1 MRLSSRLS
9 DRSKSHGEIES
20 FIDFEK
26 YTTIEDEVTDE
37 VALISAGDF
46 IEIQI
51 GKINLP
57 FYSTIC
63 EDSSSFISPKRLH
76 CLIINEKIIS
86 IDCQLK
92 CNDFD
97 NENPKCQKCNPY
109 IQAWFLVEADD
120 IFVSTPNINVIKQS
134 FKLPEHIKLP
144 IETEDKF
151 TEWLGKADIAY
162 KERLGAGAA
171 IYLRSVFE
179 SIVNELGKKNQIEK
193 TFINKWNKEQ
203 YKNFEQYLESVD
215 GICKIIPE
223 QYSKN
228 GYELF
233 RKLSNIAHG
242 NSDEDTALR
251 EYESLRR
258 LVIGVVENVKKKKEE
273 LKANTEIQKAL
284 NTIGFANGGEEIE

>member
-9 DRSKSHGEIES
+9 DKSKSHGEIES

-37 VALISAGDF
+37 VNLISAGDF

-63 EDSSSFISPKRLH
+63 EDSSSFISPKKLH
-76 CLIINEKIIS
+76 CLIINEKMIS

-92 CNDFD
+92 CTDFD

-120 IFVSTPNINVIKQS
+120 IFISTPTINVTKQS

-144 IETEDKF
+144 LETEDKF

-162 KERLGAGAA
+162 KERLGAGAI
-171 IYLRSVFE
+171 IYLRSTFE
-179 SIVNELGKKNQIEK
+179 KITHEVGAKAGVAIYKDNGKAKPFDQV
-193 TFINKWNKEQ
+193 
-203 YKNFEQYLESVD
+203 LRAVD
-215 GICKIIPE
+215 AQCSIIPVI
-223 QYSKN
+223 YSEN
-228 GYELF
+228 GYDLF
-233 RKLSNIAHG
+233 SKLSEIAHG
-242 NSDEDTALR
+242 NSDEDTALK

-258 LVIGVVENVKKKKEE
+258 LVKGIIENVKKKNEDIKNN
-273 LKANTEIQKAL
+273 AEIQKAL
-284 NTIGFANGGEEIE
+284 NAIGFTNGGEEVE